1 MKKNAK
7 VPDRS
12 LDRTFIEVVECPVA
26 KSQTPERK
34 LNLGRL
40 IRRNLK
46 IAKLVGATGYTAYR
60 LETTTLSSM
69 VERYVKLVDLCATE
83 LAHEEATR
91 RIPT

>member
-1 MKKNAK
+1 M
-7 VPDRS
+7 
-12 LDRTFIEVVECPVA
+12 A

-34 LNLGRL
+34 LNLDRL

-46 IAKLVGATGYTAYR
+46 IAKLVATVGATGYIVAR
-60 LETTTLSSM
+60 RRRLSSM

-83 LAHEEATR
+83 LAHEKATR

>member
-1 MKKNAK
+1 M
-7 VPDRS
+7 
-12 LDRTFIEVVECPVA
+12 A

-34 LNLGRL
+34 LNLDRL

-46 IAKLVGATGYTAYR
+46 IAKLVATGYIVAR
-60 LETTTLSSM
+60 RRRLSSM

>member
-1 MKKNAK
+1 MHDPLDEPSIGAARGEIANTRAK
-7 VPDRS
+7 V
-12 LDRTFIEVVECPVA
+12 E
-26 KSQTPERK
+26 
-34 LNLGRL
+34 LGL

-46 IAKLVGATGYTAYR
+46 IAKLVATVGATGYIVAR
-60 LETTTLSSM
+60 RRRLSSM

>member
-1 MKKNAK
+1 MHDPLDEPSIGSARGEIANTRAK
-7 VPDRS
+7 V
-12 LDRTFIEVVECPVA
+12 E
-26 KSQTPERK
+26 
-34 LNLGRL
+34 LGL

-46 IAKLVGATGYTAYR
+46 IAKLVATVGATGYIVAR
-60 LETTTLSSM
+60 RRRLSSM

>member
-1 MKKNAK
+1 MHDPLDEPSIGSARGEIANTRAK
-7 VPDRS
+7 V
-12 LDRTFIEVVECPVA
+12 E
-26 KSQTPERK
+26 
-34 LNLGRL
+34 LGL

-46 IAKLVGATGYTAYR
+46 IAKLVATVGATGYIVAIR
-60 LETTTLSSM
+60 QWLSSM